1 MFIEIIEI
9 MEIPECINDPE
20 MIILSD
26 EEVSEGEEDIQPV
39 PREHLDTNDVF
50 SKSSK
55 KKVTIAEGEP
65 VIKKLKMDVKKKGK
79 ARAPMSEAHKAKLA
93 EARKLA
99 LQKRQANAQERKAL
113 KELEQ
118 KATQKTKEKK
128 KKELEDIV
136 NEVEPEPPPAPAP
149 VQVKAEVDPEIIQ
162 KAIDE
167 ALTKAEMAR
176 QERKRIKKEKIDQEV
191 KRAKAQEHI
200 KQMVY
205 PPNKLYYGDQGFVS
219 KSIYNL
225 Q

>member
-26 EEVSEGEEDIQPV
+26 EEVSDEEDIQPV
-39 PREHLDTNDVF
+39 PKENINTDDVF
-50 SKSSK
+50 SKK

-65 VIKKLKMDVKKKGK
+65 VIKKVKMEVKKKGK

-99 LQKRQANAQERKAL
+99 LQKRQANAAERKAL
-113 KELEQ
+113 KELEV
-118 KATQKTKEKK
+118 KATEKSKAKK

-136 NEVEPEPPPAPAP
+136 NEVEPEPSPPPQP

-162 KAIDE
+162 RAIDE
-167 ALTKAEMAR
+167 ALTKNELMR

>member
-1 MFIEIIEI
+1 
-9 MEIPECINDPE
+9 MEIPQVINDPE

-39 PREHLDTNDVF
+39 PRENIDTNDVF
-50 SKSSK
+50 SKK

-65 VIKKLKMDVKKKGK
+65 VIKKVKMEVKKKGK
-79 ARAPMSEAHKAKLA
+79 ARKPMSEEHKAKLA
-93 EARKLA
+93 SARKLA
-99 LQKRQANAQERKAL
+99 LQKRQANAAERKQL
-113 KELEQ
+113 KDLEKQ
-118 KATQKTKEKK
+118 ATQKTKEKK

-136 NEVEPEPPPAPAP
+136 NEIEPEPAPAPQP

-167 ALTKAEMAR
+167 ALLKNEMAR
-176 QERKRIKKEKIDQEV
+176 QERKRIKKEKINQEV
-191 KRAKAQEHI
+191 KRKQAEEQI

-205 PPNKLYYGDQGFVS
+205 PPNKLYYGESGFIS

>member
-1 MFIEIIEI
+1 
-9 MEIPECINDPE
+9 MEVPECINDPE

-26 EEVSEGEEDIQPV
+26 EEQSEEEEMIQPV
-39 PREHLDTNDVF
+39 PRENIDTNDVF
-50 SKSSK
+50 SKK

-65 VIKKLKMDVKKKGK
+65 VIKKVKNEVKKKGK

-99 LQKRQANAQERKAL
+99 LQKRQANAQERKQL
-113 KELEQ
+113 KELEKQ
-118 KATQKTKEKK
+118 ATQKTKAKK

-136 NEVEPEPPPAPAP
+136 NEVEAEPPAP
-149 VQVKAEVDPEIIQ
+149 VRAEIDADVIQ

-191 KRAKAQEHI
+191 KRKKAEEHI

-205 PPNKLYYGDQGFVS
+205 PPNKLYYGDSGFIS

>member
-26 EEVSEGEEDIQPV
+26 EEVSDEEMIQPV

-79 ARAPMSEAHKAKLA
+79 ARKPMSEEHKAKLA
-93 EARKLA
+93 SARKLA
-99 LQKRQANAQERKAL
+99 LQKRQANAAERKQL
-113 KELEQ
+113 KDLEKQ
-118 KATQKTKEKK
+118 ATEKTKEKK

-136 NEVEPEPPPAPAP
+136 NEVEPEPAAPPQP

-162 KAIDE
+162 RAIDE
-167 ALTKAEMAR
+167 ALLKNEMAR
-176 QERKRIKKEKIDQEV
+176 QERKRIKKEKINEEV
-191 KRAKAQEHI
+191 KRAKAQEEI
-200 KQMVY
+200 KKMVY
-205 PPNKLYYGDQGFVS
+205 PPNKLYYGDTGFAS

>member
-39 PREHLDTNDVF
+39 PRENIDTNDVF
-50 SKSSK
+50 SKK

-65 VIKKLKMDVKKKGK
+65 VIKKVKMEVKKKGK
-79 ARAPMSEAHKAKLA
+79 ARKPMSEEHKAKLA
-93 EARKLA
+93 SARKLA
-99 LQKRQANAQERKAL
+99 LEKRQANAAERKQL
-113 KELEQ
+113 KDLEKQ
-118 KATQKTKEKK
+118 ATQKTKEKK

-136 NEVEPEPPPAPAP
+136 NEVEPEPAPAPQP

-162 KAIDE
+162 RAIDE
-167 ALTKAEMAR
+167 ALLKSEMAR
-176 QERKRIKKEKIDQEV
+176 QERKRIKKEKINQEV
-191 KRAKAQEHI
+191 KRKQAEEQI

-205 PPNKLYYGDQGFVS
+205 PPNKLYYGESGFIS